1 METDLSKLSPTD
13 LRAAA
18 QHSDPRIAEVLE
30 SLAQAIER
38 GERPTPQAL
47 GVDAQQLLAV
57 AGQLLPQ
64 LKASL
69 APLKVSL
76 GALQRQLTELPSL
89 QAQAQAQL
97 SQLLQHIS
105 DPQARAHA
113 TQAMAQLQASAR
125 PETLSALLER
135 VQALADALPEAVQQA
150 LDNPSQGPATGA
162 RLQDIAASLEALQGE
177 LEQAQTSLH
186 GASASLGMAC
196 ASARAAED
204 PITPLLLAL
213 RASLVHGLDGDALQV
228 WEQTF
233 DAAAHFGNYSIA
245 QTASRLLLVDALER
259 EAWKRA
265 ALIQHLLAE
274 LSPESQRFD
283 HRLQEA
289 LLLSKIGGF
298 QDSIRA
304 LLSECASL
312 ADGIPQRAR
321 LQLTQG
327 EILERLGDLKGA
339 QRSWTRLIDLPNVQN
354 EAPALQARG
363 LAFLGEA
370 LLSESNPKAS
380 PLLEAA
386 IDRGEAAGDWSAVGY
401 AAQALLPLL
410 REQDPERASDLAERL
425 RDIAG
430 RLQPEALPALDQWL
444 G

>member
-1 METDLSKLSPTD
+1 MEADPLDTLDANALREIAAHATPELAPT
-13 LRAAA
+13 LEAM
-18 QHSDPRIAEVLE
+18 AEAL
-30 SLAQAIER
+30 ER
-38 GERPTPQAL
+38 GESLEPQTLGVEPQELLSLVQRMLPRLRQQLGPLERQLSVLQEQVRAIAPLRAESEARLQVLMQHIDSRKARTHTAQAL
-47 GVDAQQLLAV
+47 AQLQSTVRPERLTDLLNELQNV
-57 AGQLLPQ
+57 TKTLPQ
-64 LKASL
+64 L
-69 APLKVSL
+69 
-76 GALQRQLTELPSL
+76 
-89 QAQAQAQL
+89 
-97 SQLLQHIS
+97 
-105 DPQARAHA
+105 
-113 TQAMAQLQASAR
+113 
-125 PETLSALLER
+125 
-135 VQALADALPEAVQQA
+135 
-150 LDNPSQGPATGA
+150 
-162 RLQDIAASLEALQGE
+162 
-177 LEQAQTSLH
+177 LEQASSAYGTPPDLQLTLARLETLQEQLTQTQTGLH
-186 GASASLGMAC
+186 GASASLGF
-196 ASARAAED
+196 AATAAMQDQD
-204 PITPLLLAL
+204 PTTPLLLAL
-213 RASLVHGLDGDALQV
+213 RAGIVQALDGQAIDAWTQA
-228 WEQTF
+228 F
-233 DAAAHFGNYSIA
+233 DAATHFRNRPVA
-245 QTASRLLLVDALER
+245 QGASVPLMQQALESQDYQ
-259 EAWKRA
+259 RA

-339 QRSWTRLIDLPNVQN
+339 QRSWTKLIDLPNVQN

-370 LLSESNPKAS
+370 LLSESAPKAS

-410 REQDPERASDLAERL
+410 REQDPNRASDLAERL